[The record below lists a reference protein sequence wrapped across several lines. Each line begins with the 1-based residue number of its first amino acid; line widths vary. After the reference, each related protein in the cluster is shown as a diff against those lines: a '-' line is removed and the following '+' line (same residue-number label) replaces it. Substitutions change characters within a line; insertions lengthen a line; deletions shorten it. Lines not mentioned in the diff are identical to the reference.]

1 MRFDDIQS
9 FDGGGDVQPMQFDD
23 IQPEE
28 APNEGPVQFAQIQP
42 QSTQPANPPVEQPQ
56 VGPIGAAVA
65 GAAPAAAPITA
76 AIAAGARTMAAT
88 SEFGPWVSIPAS
100 LGAGLIA
107 SGVVGKIQDWL
118 RDQYGPPAGPLSKPY
133 EAAAADQQPLAYNV
147 GRVAPIAA
155 GMTTGNVTPLVRAA
169 SAGLMGSVDVL
180 QQGIEKGFGNIN
192 PTEAL
197 IQAGAGAVLPQARE
211 WAGGARP
218 NLATAKVPQ
227 GAGEGPTPQGV
238 PPGAANSPT
247 SEQLGRDN
255 VGNVETP
262 TKATERDA
270 QKSLGAPVTTS
281 PAVGTAFEQP
291 RSTQLSAVS
300 ENTITPAETISVVQS
315 NRQGLKAGNQM
326 GEVGVEGAPSTVIDT
341 APIPADVA
349 AAIGPEPVPSQ
360 PVASASPAE
369 APRPGPA
376 STQGAQAPLPPVA
389 PVMGARPVPSAPPVP
404 TPAEVGL
411 EGAQVPPQPAAQR
424 PLEEGPTPT
433 GLEGQVPNAQ
443 QLIEKAFNAATSRP
457 IIRQPMPSIA
467 NSSKNPAGPVVV
479 DPRIPDDYV
488 QPLAVHESV
497 EQELMSHGMPYDQ
510 AHVIATRAERTVAE
524 QTLGLDW
531 NKYSTDIA
539 KLAPEIEAQK
549 IMPDA
554 WKDLNLHENPYDA
567 IGHHTDK
574 DIAGDL
580 QQDEATPELSTPA
593 AETPAP
599 SGKEPDLNE
608 IPDFLRRLP
617 PRPASLGAA
626 ATPGDKAMY
635 TSHLLDTWKNL
646 KQNPIWFEN
655 PMRKIF
661 SPQSISSETEEA
673 GAASRQ
679 AHGRRMQADAQ
690 NAAGLVDAQR
700 VINSAPAKDVTD
712 YLLNFEKD
720 SVPKGNLLTP
730 IQADVKRVLD
740 SEKTR
745 IEGLPEGDRINF
757 IDNYFPRSGLW
768 GPEEDNMATLRN
780 FLTAQGS
787 TSPLKERKFPTIVDA
802 LQAGVKFNPDMLR
815 PDGAPDMM
823 KVLDKYLN
831 QTGTYIESQNML
843 KDYIDRGVAH
853 LYDITKE
860 GDRIPPG
867 EVRLEGRTY
876 RGLPVYAPEDVATV
890 YNNFWSPGV
899 HGSAGYG
906 DLYDTWMHGKNM
918 MSALTL
924 LGGGYHLSS
933 IATESAIMNFSTGI
947 EKMAAGDI
955 AGGLKTMGKAPAAP
969 YTAYKAGKQGLA
981 NYLDPKA
988 HPEITPYVG
997 ALTDAGFTFASHQAL
1012 MENPEFQYMN
1022 SPGNN
1027 FFSAFQR
1034 GSLKMEAQAAK
1045 QRVQEA
1051 VGDNV
1056 FKGAGQVGK
1065 EAFNLAGK
1073 AIQTAMF
1080 PLFQHYIP
1088 LVKNG
1093 VALEK
1098 MAAWADQNPNAS
1110 YEDMVGAARKI
1121 ADQTDNALGMMHQ
1134 SNVFWNKVL
1143 KQAAQASMLSWGW
1156 NFGTVRAIGGGALKA
1171 LRSPSSI
1178 SPTSKD
1184 YDPRVSY
1191 VVAMPVLTTA
1201 MAAIYQLFKTGQMPT
1216 EPPNSLGEAFT
1227 AGTGGKA
1234 GGSNE
1239 PERAIL
1245 PGYQKDVLGAWNNI
1259 FNPSGTGKISTEV
1272 YNKLAPAVRLGM
1284 ETMTNE
1290 DWAGHPIW
1298 NPNHPMTQKIREYF
1312 QHVGQSLMPIA
1323 GQQVTQARE
1332 GTKIGPAERLL
1343 GVRPAPSFVQTPA
1356 STGEF
1361 MRGKNE
1367 RDWAAKVK
1375 LDQRLGR

>member
-1 MRFDDIQS
+1 MRFADIQA
-9 FDGGGDVQPMQFDD
+9 FDDGGGVGDNTPMQFSD

-28 APNEGPVQFAQIQP
+28 DINGPVRFNQIQP
-42 QSTQPANPPVEQPQ
+42 PEPVQSNIPGPPQT
-56 VGPIGAAVA
+56 GPIGAAIA

-88 SEFGPWVSIPAS
+88 SEFGPWVSIPAG

-118 RDQYGPPAGPLSKPY
+118 RDKYGPATGPLSKPY
-133 EAAAADQQPLAYNV
+133 EAAAAEQQPLAYNV
-147 GRVAPIAA
+147 GRIAPIAA
-155 GMTTGNVTPLVRAA
+155 GMTTGPVTPLIRAA
-169 SAGLMGSVDVL
+169 SAGLLGSVDVL

-197 IQAGAGAVLPQARE
+197 VQASAGAVLPRARE
-211 WAGGARP
+211 WAGGVRP
-218 NLATAKVPQ
+218 YTATAAPQ
-227 GAGEGPTPQGV
+227 VGEEGVTPSGQT
-238 PPGAANSPT
+238 A
-247 SEQLGRDN
+247 
-255 VGNVETP
+255 
-262 TKATERDA
+262 
-270 QKSLGAPVTTS
+270 APVPKTRAQAGKTPVGDPATPDALAEQQLQGSKSAPFNTS
-281 PAVGTAFEQP
+281 PSVGTAFEQP
-291 RSTQLSAVS
+291 RSRQIPAVG
-300 ENTITPAETISVVQS
+300 ENTDIPGETISVVQS
-315 NRQGLKAGNQM
+315 NRQGLKDINLP
-326 GEVGVEGAPSTVIDT
+326 GEGVVGAPSTAVDT
-341 APIPADVA
+341 APLPADFA
-349 AAIGPEPVPSQ
+349 AALPQEQTPTSPAAPVP
-360 PVASASPAE
+360 PTG
-369 APRPGPA
+369 APIPGPA
-376 STQGAQAPLPPVA
+376 GVQPAPMPGPMVRPSVQVQPP
-389 PVMGARPVPSAPPVP
+389 APPPQAVS

-411 EGAQVPPQPAAQR
+411 EGAQVPPQPAALDK
-424 PLEEGPTPT
+424 PVGPTPT

-443 QLIEKAFNAATSRP
+443 QLIEKALNYAMERP

-467 NSSKNPAGPVVV
+467 NSSKTPGGPVVV
-479 DPRIPDDYV
+479 DPLIPDDYV
-488 QPLAVHESV
+488 QPLAVHETV
-497 EQELMSHGMPYDQ
+497 EQELMAQGMPYDQ
-510 AHVIATRAERTVAE
+510 AHPIATQAERTIAE
-524 QTLGLDW
+524 RVLGLNWD
-531 NKYSTDIA
+531 KYSADIA

-554 WKDLNLHENPYDA
+554 WKDLNLHEDPYAA

-574 DIAGDL
+574 DIMEDL
-580 QQDEATPELSTPA
+580 KQVEATPELSTPT
-593 AETPAP
+593 AETPPP
-599 SGKEPDLNE
+599 SGKPEDFNE

-626 ATPGDKAMY
+626 ATPGDKAIF
-635 TSHLLDTWKNL
+635 TSHLRDIWQNL
-646 KQNPIWFEN
+646 KQNPLWFEN
-655 PMRKIF
+655 PLRKIF
-661 SPQSISSETEEA
+661 SPQSVSVNAEEA
-673 GAASRQ
+673 AAASRQ
-679 AHGRRMQADAQ
+679 AHGQRMQADAQ

-700 VINSAPAKDVTD
+700 VINAAPAKDVTD

-740 SEKTR
+740 SEKSR
-745 IEGLPEGDRINF
+745 IEQLPEGDKINF

-768 GPEEDNMATLRN
+768 DPEEDNMATLRN

-787 TSPLKERKFPTIVDA
+787 SSALKERKFPTIVDA
-802 LQAGVKFNPDMLR
+802 LNAGVKFNPEMLR

-823 KVLDKYLN
+823 KVLGKYLN

-876 RGLPVYAPEDVATV
+876 RGLPVYAPEDVATI

-924 LGGGYHLSS
+924 LGGGYHLSA
-933 IATESAIMNFSTGI
+933 IATESAIMNFSTGL
-947 EKMAAGDI
+947 ERMAAGDI
-955 AGGLKTMGKAPAAP
+955 AGGLKTIGKAPGAP
-969 YTAYKAGKQGLA
+969 YTAYKAGKQGLE
-981 NYLDPKA
+981 NYLNPKA

-997 ALTDAGFTFASHQAL
+997 ALTDAGFTFAPHQAL
-1012 MENPEFQYMN
+1012 LENPEFQYMN

-1051 VGDNV
+1051 VSANPL
-1056 FKGAGQVGK
+1056 KGVGQVGK

-1098 MAAWADQNPNAS
+1098 MAAWADANPNAS

-1121 ADQTDNALGMMHQ
+1121 ADQTDNALGMVHQ

-1143 KQAAQASMLSWGW
+1143 KQSAQASMLSWGW

-1171 LRSPSSI
+1171 LRSPSSL
-1178 SPTSKD
+1178 SPTSRD

-1191 VVAMPVLTTA
+1191 VLAMPVLTTA
-1201 MAAIYQLFKTGQMPT
+1201 MAAIYQLLKTGQMPT

-1259 FNPSGTGKISTEV
+1259 FSPEGTGKISSEV
-1272 YNKLAPAVRLGM
+1272 YNKLAPAVRLGV
-1284 ETMTNE
+1284 ETLTNE

-1323 GQQVTQARE
+1323 GQQLTQARE
-1332 GTKIGPAERLL
+1332 GTKIGPVERLL
-1343 GVRPAPSFVQTPA
+1343 GVRPAPSFVQKPI

-1361 MRGKNE
+1361 MRGQNE
-1367 RDWAAKVK
+1367 RNWNAKLK
-1375 LDQRLGR
+1375 LDKRLGR